1 MCSLE
6 LKISTYLSSNTNVST
21 CIRTDPMKM
30 FMLQM
35 FLKVILNVCMTSEL
49 YLLDQGPSH
58 GNPDVET

>member
-6 LKISTYLSSNTNVST
+6 LKISTYLSSNTNIS
-21 CIRTDPMKM
+21 IRTDAMKM

-35 FLKVILNVCMTSEL
+35 YLKVTLNVCMTSEL